1 MANAKTSIDDYINQ
15 LASLASQEKKAEAQS
30 LVKKLQ
36 QALQSLYKLE
46 DLPLASLRKVVAEE
60 VKAAISA
67 QKAPEPKTW
76 ATVASQGLPQA
87 LATQPK
93 KIVPARL
100 QREVLVRAIGYTAS
114 RAKRTPI
121 EVVQPIK

>member
-67 QKAPEPKTW
+67 QKAPEPKT
-76 ATVASQGLPQA
+76 
-87 LATQPK
+87 
-93 KIVPARL
+93 
-100 QREVLVRAIGYTAS
+100 
-114 RAKRTPI
+114 
-121 EVVQPIK
+121 

>member
-76 ATVASQGLPQA
+76 ATVAS
-87 LATQPK
+87 
-93 KIVPARL
+93 
-100 QREVLVRAIGYTAS
+100 
-114 RAKRTPI
+114 
-121 EVVQPIK
+121 